1 METISDPL
9 LLGLNFKHKNDD
21 KKYSKAWKLTE
32 KWMKFVNIKR
42 VRKKTTASF
51 KSACDASFGIPIWIR
66 WNERDL
72 YMTHLLYTWIT
83 WLVVFCY
90 FSYAYARA
98 FKWLIPFSILWK
110 TKIMPKWSTVIWAH
124 DPMQMPPNRCWSS
137 ISIPGAVADE
147 GNVVVNDRWLK
158 NVTYW

>member
-1 METISDPL
+1 MTVETISDPL
-9 LLGLNFKHKNDD
+9 LLDLNFKHKNDD
-21 KKYSKAWKLTE
+21 KKFSKAWKLTE

-51 KSACDASFGIPIWIR
+51 KSACDASFGNPMEW
-66 WNERDL
+66 ERFVYDTPSIL
-72 YMTHLLYTWIT
+72 GSLGWLL
-83 WLVVFCY
+83 FY